1 MVKGKVT
8 IPKTEQAC
16 KDGKCG
22 HPHEIPF
29 DIEDPKPETMS
40 PPIVTLEGG
49 SQVTQLIQQTPPI
62 HQHEEQKK
70 LSHEEI
76 TELMPYGRNY
86 MSCPGGD
93 CGHKK
98 LKNDNQV
105 LKYKTCPNGRCED
118 NTITKKDEFCP
129 TCGKD
134 IDDFGE
140 LDEGVELADIEEDDD

>member
-29 DIEDPKPETMS
+29 EIQDSKPEITA
-40 PPIVTLEGG
+40 PATLTIESG
-49 SQVTQLIQQTPPI
+49 SQVTQMMQPPHI
-62 HQHEEQKK
+62 HQEPENKK

-76 TELMPYGRNY
+76 TELMPTGRNY

-93 CGHKK
+93 CEHKK
-98 LKNDNQV
+98 LKNDKQV
-105 LKYKTCPNGRCED
+105 TKFKTCPNGDCEF
-118 NTITKKDEFCP
+118 NGISKHDEFCP

-134 IDDFGE
+134 FDDYAE
-140 LDEGVELADIEEDDD
+140 LDEGVTLEEDEE